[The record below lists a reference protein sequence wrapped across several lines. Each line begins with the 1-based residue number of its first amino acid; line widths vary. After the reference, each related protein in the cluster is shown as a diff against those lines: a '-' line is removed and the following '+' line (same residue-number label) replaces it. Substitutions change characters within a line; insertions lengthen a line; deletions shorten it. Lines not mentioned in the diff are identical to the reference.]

1 MNKTLSAMVAAA
13 TLCLASQAS
22 AVTLNFATPG
32 GASGATGI
40 AGITYSTTGSSGS
53 SFPGDFPGTPSAL
66 DVVASNAGVYN
77 GLGVNGAGDP
87 AGSGAKTLDTRVAGV
102 SVAGS
107 WEMLTVS
114 FSAAVNLTDF
124 LLSRFDAN
132 DDFEYSLNGGA
143 FTTIAA
149 MNPLATPTGSAV
161 DQPDV
166 NFFLGAFNAVT
177 SFSIRVSGTSA
188 TDDDDFLLREME
200 ISAVPLPAGGLLL
213 LGGLAGLAALR
224 RRKQAA

>member
-1 MNKTLSAMVAAA
+1 MNKTLSAMVAGAA
-13 TLCLASQAS
+13 LFLASQAS
-22 AVTLNFATPG
+22 AVTLNLATLT

-40 AGITYSTTGSSGS
+40 AGITYSTVGSSGS
-53 SFPGDFPGTPSAL
+53 SFPTGFPGTPLAG
-66 DVVASNAGVYN
+66 DVTASNAGVFN
-77 GLGVNGAGDP
+77 GLGVKGPNDA
-87 AGSGAKTLDTRVAGV
+87 AGSGAKTIDTREAGL
-102 SVAGS
+102 SVVGA

-124 LLSRFDAN
+124 LLARFDAN

-143 FTTIAA
+143 FTTVAA
-149 MNPLATPTGSAV
+149 MNALAMPTGSAL

-166 NFFLGAFNAVT
+166 NFFLGAWNKVT
-177 SFSIRVSGTSA
+177 SFSIRVTGTTA
-188 TDDDDFLLREME
+188 TDDDDFLLREMK